1 MVAIPSQPSWIMAVF
16 SSPVQLVLLSTLCLL
31 EFFGVVF
38 CQIRTLFCFYKIF
51 YFSLSSNASLSLL
64 VKIRDKEA
72 NEKYFLW
79 NQKSKLLTH
88 IVLLFHLV

>member
-1 MVAIPSQPSWIMAVF
+1 MAVL
-16 SSPVQLVLLSTLCLL
+16 SSPVELVPLSTLCLL

-38 CQIRTLFCFYKIF
+38 CQIMTLFCFYKIF

-72 NEKYFLW
+72 NEKYFVL